1 MSLAMAILLRREA
14 FHLQAWTGPRRS
26 SRDSI
31 AGAGMTKRRERR
43 GDDESPRNLGKIR
56 DRLRR
61 SADFGQHAEPVVA
74 DFGVVGVD
82 EDFIEERINGRA

>member
-1 MSLAMAILLRREA
+1 MAILLRREA

-56 DRLRR
+56 NRLGGG
-61 SADFGQHAEPVVA
+61 ADFGQHAEPVVA
-74 DFGVVGVD
+74 DFSIIGVD
-82 EDFIEERINGRA
+82 QDFVEERVNGRA